1 MQRKQPTTLAECNAG
16 LKLAQKQL
24 RQYQN
29 REMMLK
35 RKLRVKERRIR
46 THRLCARG
54 GYLESIVPELIAM
67 TDEETKDYLY
77 HAVQSKEAKAF
88 LKKHAKGGDAE

>member
-1 MQRKQPTTLAECNAG
+1 MPRKQPTTLAECNAE
-16 LKLAQKQL
+16 LEAAQKQL

-29 REMMLK
+29 REKMLK
-35 RKLRVKERRIR
+35 RKLSVEERRIR

-67 TDEETKDYLY
+67 TDEEAKDYLY
-77 HAVQSKEAKAF
+77 YAANSMEARAF
-88 LKKHAKGGDAE
+88 LKKRAEGADTE

>member
-35 RKLRVKERRIR
+35 RKLSVKERRIR

-77 HAVQSKEAKAF
+77 HAVQSKGAKAF

>member
-1 MQRKQPTTLAECNAG
+1 MPRKQPTTLAECNAE

-35 RKLRVKERRIR
+35 RKLSVKERRIR

-67 TDEETKDYLY
+67 TDEEAKDYLY
-77 HAVQSKEAKAF
+77 HAVHSEEAKAF

>member
-1 MQRKQPTTLAECNAG
+1 MPRKQPTTLEECNAE
-16 LKLAQKQL
+16 LELVQKQL

-29 REMMLK
+29 REKMLT
-35 RKLRVKERRIR
+35 RKLSVEERRIR

-67 TDEETKDYLY
+67 TDEEAKDYIY
-77 HAVQSKEAKAF
+77 RAVHSEEARAF
-88 LKKHAKGGDAE
+88 LKKRAEGGAAE

>member
-35 RKLRVKERRIR
+35 RKLSVKERRIR

-54 GYLESIVPELIAM
+54 GYLESIIPELIAM

-77 HAVQSKEAKAF
+77 HAVQSF
-88 LKKHAKGGDAE
+88 